1 MKNPTKNLIT
11 AIIATLCCVSAYGQ
25 KQKVLS
31 VADIKVS
38 ESLVEKSQRNN
49 TYLSLQM
56 VTEALNGL
64 LVNALNAT
72 GKFEIKERQ
81 NLDVLMKES
90 ALSGNAVDL
99 PSLGSDYAVA
109 PKIDDFQDFVER
121 ASFGGI
127 GAVVEKRKITLGTT
141 IIITDNKTGSVLTT
155 ASFQLDNKDMED
167 MINSSRNGMES
178 DRLIRQ
184 IAETMANTMA
194 NRVMDVLNPALILSF
209 RPPSLVTI
217 NRGDGTGIAI
227 GQKWEV
233 FAKGEELIDPDT
245 GVSLGFEE
253 FPVGMIEITRVNPAT
268 SMGKI
273 VGDDYGIEK
282 GAILRPA
289 L

>member
-1 MKNPTKNLIT
+1 MKTPKNILIT

-25 KQKVLS
+25 KKVLS

-38 ESLVEKSQRNN
+38 DSLVEKSQRNK
-49 TYLSLQM
+49 TDLSLKM

-64 LVNALNAT
+64 LVNALNGT
-72 GKFEIKERQ
+72 GKFEIKARQ
-81 NLDVLMKES
+81 NLDVLMEEN
-90 ALSGNAVDL
+90 ALTGNAVDL
-99 PSLGSDYAVA
+99 QSLGSDYAVA

-141 IIITDNKTGSVLTT
+141 IVITDNKTGSVLTT

-167 MINSSRNGMES
+167 MINSSRNAMES

-194 NRVMDVLNPALILSF
+194 NRVVDVLNPAVIVSF
-209 RPPSLVTI
+209 RPPLVTI

-245 GVSLGFEE
+245 GISLGFEE
-253 FPVGMIEITRVNPAT
+253 FPVGMIEITRVNPST

>member
-1 MKNPTKNLIT
+1 
-11 AIIATLCCVSAYGQ
+11 
-25 KQKVLS
+25 
-31 VADIKVS
+31 
-38 ESLVEKSQRNN
+38 
-49 TYLSLQM
+49 
-56 VTEALNGL
+56 
-64 LVNALNAT
+64 VNALSST
-72 GKFEIKERQ
+72 GKFEIKTRQ
-81 NLDVLMKES
+81 NLDVMMEEN

-99 PSLGSDYAVA
+99 QAVGSDYAVV

-141 IIITDNKTGSVLTT
+141 VVITDNKTGSVLTT
-155 ASFQLDNKDMED
+155 ASFQLDNKDMGE
-167 MINSSRNGMES
+167 MMNSSRNAMES

-194 NRVMDVLNPALILSF
+194 IRVLDVLNPAIVLSY
-209 RPPSLVTI
+209 RPPQVMI

-227 GQKWEV
+227 GQKWDV
-233 FAKGEELIDPDT
+233 FSKGEELIDPDT
-245 GVSLGFEE
+245 GASLGFEE
-253 FPVGMIEITRVNPAT
+253 FPVGTVEIIRVTP
-268 SMGKI
+268 SMSTGKI